1 MPSAKEDFEMVGLK
15 YLKKS
20 PEYHALQQAAKMQDV
35 PMATWVKQAIRE
47 KLENEGYLSQGKLPK
62 GKLIK

>member
-1 MPSAKEDFEMVGLK
+1 MVGLK

-20 PEYHALQQAAKMQDV
+20 PELHALQRAAKTQAI
-35 PMATWVKQAIRE
+35 PMATWAKQAIRE
-47 KLENEGYLSQGKLPK
+47 KLERDGYLSQGKLPK